1 MVQRQGKHRR
11 VDGRSVA
18 TFPLLLPLDHHGVP
32 AVYSQFC
39 LGVHTGAHSLRPLS
53 SAGCR
58 QACLATGP
66 SLDLDKVKERFVS
79 NTNLT
84 RTDWYA
90 PPSVAGQVH
99 RYNNTTRGA

>member
-18 TFPLLLPLDHHGVP
+18 TFPLLLPLDYHGVP
-32 AVYSQFC
+32 AVYSQ
-39 LGVHTGAHSLRPLS
+39 VWPWRAHWRALAQAIELCWV
-53 SAGCR
+53 SA
-58 QACLATGP
+58 
-66 SLDLDKVKERFVS
+66 SLDAQPGHTKERFVS